1 MKIDCEEPNMV
12 KKIRWTAVVL
22 TCSNKD
28 WTHAL
33 QNELERRQAKGQIDK
48 ETILLTIEDPKTNVG
63 SGGATIN
70 ALLTVVEH
78 ISARQGFTVINS
90 DVLNDAFI
98 LILHHGRTYSYDSC
112 GRAFTA
118 LPAKFKSSQA
128 DSLVCNID
136 LLLEILTQRI
146 SSGSPPGVWVS
157 STDML
162 LAVPTEID
170 TSWHPC
176 DACLFTMPASVQYAK
191 DHGVCK
197 INTQNMVEDILYQK
211 DVLTL
216 ESCQRLDGTVPV
228 LIAIVYLSHSV
239 SEKLLSF
246 YTKPPLDACTYFGL
260 DSGQPPL
267 KLSLFFDI
275 LLPMT
280 TAVSEKDF
288 VQGERSGTFG
298 KPGSGDSAESRLN
311 MTMARKLLWKELHE
325 YRLKACMIE
334 DGKFHYLTD
343 VATEHKNM
351 LVKPPVIQ
359 DNSWLTWS
367 PTVQADIN
375 SQASVG
381 EDTTIINSVLKREVT
396 VGSKSVVCHC
406 SLSGNVTIGSDSF
419 FSGVN
424 IEHSKVK
431 KPLQFADS
439 MMMQGFH
446 INLKTL
452 GTTRKVFTVHGRHD
466 NVQIP
471 TWKAMATFCN
481 EPWLVF
487 LSRTGILPEDLWA
500 TETDNDQ
507 QTVLT
512 ARLFPVFHAM
522 ENVGLKELL
531 WLQGQ
536 IPDTSSKDFLKR
548 WRTSWRLSLAE
559 ILSFVDLEAELQW
572 RNMLFYQV
580 AEQEVE
586 NALTNSLHQGF
597 NSLYTSATVDG
608 FSKQILA
615 MLDKVAS
622 ITKDPGIAARALAN
636 IADVLGSMA
645 GSVGGLRSGPAA
657 NQSWRKA
664 FNYLESKDFA
674 LGVAA
679 LGKEREQ
686 WLGRPDHLIRA
697 ARHYEGAAQILI
709 RQAVMTA
716 KEFFKLGNGTLPP
729 LRKWIRAECPAR
741 IDISGGWSDTPPI
754 TYEHG
759 GAVTI
764 AGVLVNGKRPIG
776 CRVRRIEEP
785 VVRLELI
792 GDGEVSTVV
801 VCHELSDMENYFQ
814 PHAPGALVKAAF
826 VCCNM
831 IDLNSSM
838 TLQEQLKSSYGGGFE
853 VQSWSNLPH
862 GSGMGTSSIL
872 AGAVLAALLTAAGK
886 TYDTKGL
893 IHAVLYLEQ
902 LLTTGGGWQDQ
913 IGGLMGGVQLGL
925 SEAVLPL
932 YVEPLDLKLS
942 EARLKDF
949 DSRLLLIYTGKTRLA
964 RNLLQDVVRN
974 WYARNPYIVRTEDA
988 LVVLAQECANAFI
1001 DGNFEKVGS
1010 CVEQYW
1016 QMKKRMAPGCESQTI
1031 AKIMATLKP
1040 YMLGMC
1046 SAGAGGGGFIYGIL
1060 KDPAMRSAAID
1071 ILNRTTGLEAALVY
1085 EATVDSTGLTV
1096 TWED

>member
-1 MKIDCEEPNMV
+1 MLEENGQTGPLATSPRMCQVDELSTFSDGLKQALSLCEEPNMV

-664 FNYLESKDFA
+664 FNYLE
-674 LGVAA
+674 
-679 LGKEREQ
+679 
-686 WLGRPDHLIRA
+686 
-697 ARHYEGAAQILI
+697 
-709 RQAVMTA
+709 
-716 KEFFKLGNGTLPP
+716 FFKLGNGTLPP

-764 AGVLVNGKRPIG
+764 AGVLVNGK
-776 CRVRRIEEP
+776 
-785 VVRLELI
+785 
-792 GDGEVSTVV
+792 
-801 VCHELSDMENYFQ
+801 
-814 PHAPGALVKAAF
+814 
-826 VCCNM
+826 
-831 IDLNSSM
+831 
-838 TLQEQLKSSYGGGFE
+838 EQLKSSYGGGFE